1 PGGASTG
8 PRSPGGASTGP
19 RSPGGASNAGGS
31 HRPAP
36 GGSEDSVLAARG
48 DSQAR
53 IRQALAR
60 AERHRRARQY
70 RPAVAVLEEAL
81 LELPGA
87 RDLHERLCDVLIEG
101 GDQAGAVE
109 RMLLFARVLADEGD
123 YDGAAR
129 ILDEVLLLEPD
140 QPEALELL
148 HSLGYAVSGEG
159 YEAAQDVAVDSGVPP
174 YQSVA
179 SASPEEQAAI
189 STSHVHQVA
198 GEPQQQGYDD
208 EEPLPAYDLD
218 DSAPMPQ
225 SAHGGAFAELDDPF
239 GNDAPL
245 PSFPIEDD
253 EAARYA
259 AAPQVSYD
267 STAPPAHQAT
277 YRSPPPR
284 VADAPI
290 SAPLPLGFRAPER
303 EEYAPADEY
312 DGASADEYAR
322 GAPADE
328 YARGAPADEY
338 ARGAPLADDHA
349 RGTPLDEDA
358 LEEVEFFTAQEM
370 FDEARA
376 LLDEQL
382 ARLPGHPL
390 LLERRRE
397 LEILAAGGQPRPQES
412 GAHEVSVHRDG
423 SGPSAHMSASMHG
436 QDARGQETDDGDRA
450 FDIAASL
457 DALDALDALEAAEP
471 IGGDD
476 PGPSEQVSVEAVFE
490 QFKAGVA
497 AHVSESDAA
506 THYDLGAAYR
516 DMGLHS
522 DAIEEFR
529 LAARDPTRECVCWS
543 MIGMLQLEHGKVDL
557 AIDAFLRGLH
567 ANDRTLEQENKLNYE
582 IGNAYE
588 MRGSPDQA
596 LYYFQRVLRV
606 DATYDDP
613 RGSIEERVS
622 RVSPRQAPAA
632 ASRAVG
638 AEPMVSDE
646 FDAAFDELLS
656 RGGKLP

>member
-1 PGGASTG
+1 MSEAPFALSQASVAGASY
-8 PRSPGGASTGP
+8 
-19 RSPGGASNAGGS
+19 
-31 HRPAP
+31 RPPP
-36 GGSEDSVLAARG
+36 GGSEDSVLAAGG

-53 IRQALAR
+53 IRQALSR

-81 LELPGA
+81 LELPGS
-87 RDLHERLCDVLIEG
+87 RDLHERLCDLLIEG

-109 RMLLFARVLADEGD
+109 RMLVFARVLADEGD

-129 ILDEVLLLEPD
+129 VLDEVLLLEPD

-189 STSHVHQVA
+189 SSSHVHQVS
-198 GEPQQQGYDD
+198 GEPQQQPGYDD

-225 SAHGGAFAELDDPF
+225 SAHGGFAELDDPF
-239 GNDAPL
+239 ANDAPL

-259 AAPQVSYD
+259 AAPPAAYES
-267 STAPPAHQAT
+267 APPPAHQPS
-277 YRSPPPR
+277 YRSPLPPPR
-284 VADAPI
+284 IADAPV
-290 SAPLPLGFRAPER
+290 SAPSPVSYRAPER
-303 EEYAPADEY
+303 DEYAPAAVADDY
-312 DGASADEYAR
+312 AGAE
-322 GAPADE
+322 PADA
-328 YARGAPADEY
+328 YGSAPVDDY
-338 ARGAPLADDHA
+338 ARGAPLEAYARGTPLDEYA

-382 ARLPGHPL
+382 GRLPGHPL

-412 GAHEVSVHRDG
+412 GAHEVSNRM
-423 SGPSAHMSASMHG
+423 PASMRG
-436 QDARGQETDDGDRA
+436 QEMRGQEMRGQETDDGDRA

-471 IGGDD
+471 IHGDD
-476 PGPSEQVSVEAVFE
+476 PGPGEQVSVEAVFE

-497 AHVSESDAA
+497 AHVSESDAS

-516 DMGLHS
+516 DMGLHT

-529 LAARDPTRECVCWS
+529 LAARDPQRECVCWS
-543 MIGMLQLEHGKVDL
+543 MIGMLQLELGKVDL

-567 ANDRTLEQENKLNYE
+567 AHERTVEQENKLNYE

-613 RGSIEERVS
+613 RGSIEERVA
-622 RVSPRQAPAA
+622 RVSPRQPPAA
-632 ASRAVG
+632 SSRAVG